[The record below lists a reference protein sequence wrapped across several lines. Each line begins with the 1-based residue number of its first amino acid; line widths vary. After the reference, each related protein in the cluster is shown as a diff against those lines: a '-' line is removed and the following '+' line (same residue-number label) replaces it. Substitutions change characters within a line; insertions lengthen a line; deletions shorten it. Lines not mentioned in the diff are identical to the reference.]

1 MMRATVLGPTG
12 VIGPRTRVR
21 GTRRRAQRGAGRVL
35 RHVGIDAMQ
44 GDIFDMGSVAAIV
57 SGMLGR
63 VASGDRRAA
72 PGQMPNWAL
81 NDRIRREGTTNLVQA
96 CRNAGARRYVQQSL
110 PLVGKA
116 DIVLG
121 KCCLG

>member
-1 MMRATVLGPTG
+1 MHLATAV
-12 VIGPRTRVR
+12 PR
-21 GTRRRAQRGAGRVL
+21 
-35 RHVGIDAMQ
+35 
-44 GDIFDMGSVAAIV
+44 
-57 SGMLGR
+57 
-63 VASGDRRAA
+63 

-81 NDRIRREGTTNLVQA
+81 NDRIRREGTTTLVQA